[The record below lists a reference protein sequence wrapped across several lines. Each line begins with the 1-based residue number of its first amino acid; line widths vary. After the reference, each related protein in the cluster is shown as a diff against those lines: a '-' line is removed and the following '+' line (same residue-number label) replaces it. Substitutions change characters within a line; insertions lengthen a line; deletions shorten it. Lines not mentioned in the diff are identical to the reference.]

1 VESKLLSILGSQER
15 PAVVDVLRKLESYC
29 RSRSLRMP
37 SRATIYN
44 AMDRVPIPMFAYE
57 DLPSS
62 VQRTLH
68 NVAHGPI
75 PGHQIAFAAFSYGDS
90 RALSFAAGLPWVCL
104 RAASKARGFRP
115 KSRALLDAVIAYR
128 GI

>member
-1 VESKLLSILGSQER
+1 VSILGSQDR
-15 PAVVDVLRKLESYC
+15 PAVAEVLRELRSFC

-37 SRATIYN
+37 SRATVYN
-44 AMDRVPIPMFAYE
+44 AMNRVPIPTFEYE
-57 DLPSS
+57 DLPNS

-75 PGHQIAFAAFSYGDS
+75 PGHQVAFAAFNYGDT
-90 RALSFAAGLPWVCL
+90 RALSFASGLPWVCL
-104 RAASKARGFRP
+104 HAASKLRGFRP